1 MRSLVLIITM
11 FMSCKS
17 FVYPSARMRQ
27 LDRVNYD
34 TLYKMSDFSRAS
46 RRIVSSIASE
56 PGNNNG
62 GSELAI
68 NNPNSIARKQDLQAL
83 KRQVRGGKTD

>member
-1 MRSLVLIITM
+1 M
-11 FMSCKS
+11 K
-17 FVYPSARMRQ
+17 
-27 LDRVNYD
+27 
-34 TLYKMSDFSRAS
+34 DFSRAS